1 MAGIDNCFSG
11 KNEQAAANV
20 LNQCIEVASCQVG
33 SSDTSLEKDI
43 ARKHA
48 VFCRTIINQT
58 SWRMARH
65 MDTFQLC
72 MTEGDNITII

>member
-1 MAGIDNCFSG
+1 MAGIDNSFSR

-20 LNQCIEVASCQVG
+20 LDECIEIASCQVG
-33 SSDTSLEKDI
+33 SSNTSLEKNV

-72 MTEGDNITII
+72 MAEGDNITII